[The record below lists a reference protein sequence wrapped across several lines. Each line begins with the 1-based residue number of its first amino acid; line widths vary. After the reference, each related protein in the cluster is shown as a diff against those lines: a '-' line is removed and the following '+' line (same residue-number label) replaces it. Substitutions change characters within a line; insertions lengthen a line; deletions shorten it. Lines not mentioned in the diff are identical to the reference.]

1 MSKPLVVSLPHHL
14 GQQEALRRLKD
25 GIEHLKTTYAGKV
38 NVLED
43 SWADNVLTYR
53 VSALG
58 QNASGTLDVADDHVT
73 VTVQLPWLL
82 AVIAEKAKG
91 LIQKEGTLLLEKK

>member
-1 MSKPLVVSLPHHL
+1 MSKPLVVSIPHHL

-25 GIEHLKTTYAGKV
+25 GIGQLKTTYASKV
-38 NVLED
+38 SVLED
-43 SWADNVLTYR
+43 SWTDNVLTYR
-53 VSALG
+53 VSALA
-58 QNASGTLDVADDHVT
+58 QTASGTIDVGAEQVT

-82 AVIAEKAKG
+82 AVIADKARG